1 MSSQL
6 PKISVVTPTFNRCD
20 ELKHLVYSI
29 NNQTLESKYFELIIC
44 DDGSTD
50 STEQTIKDLI
60 KSSNFKLK
68 YIYQKNSGPGNARN
82 NGVNNAEGELIVFTD
97 SDCEAEKNWLK
108 NIYYSY
114 LREKFD
120 AFGGPDLAKDN
131 FLPIQR
137 AINYSMSSFF
147 TTGGIRGHNKNMLT
161 TFYPRTHNM
170 GIKKDLFLKLGGFS
184 ALRFGEDIE
193 LSNRVHKEGA
203 KVKLLNDVIVYHRR
217 RTNYA
222 KFFKQVYNSGV
233 ARINLGKRDSNMIKL
248 VHTLPSIFTILS
260 FSIFIALFFS
270 PYLSKVI
277 ISFLFFS
284 LVSVSIIGAISENS
298 FKLIPIL
305 FIIIPIQIYGY
316 GIGFLVAFIK
326 RYILKQNEFAGF
338 IRNFY

>member
-20 ELKHLVYSI
+20 ELEYLIHSI

-50 STEQTIKDLI
+50 GTENTIKELQENIDF
-60 KSSNFKLK
+60 NLK
-68 YIYQKNSGPGNARN
+68 YIFQKNSGPGNARN
-82 NGVNNAEGELIVFTD
+82 NGVQNAIGELIVFTD

-108 NIYYSY
+108 NIYNSY
-114 LREKFD
+114 LDGGFD
-120 AFGGPDLAKDN
+120 AFGGPDLAKDD
-131 FLPIQR
+131 FLPIQI

-184 ALRFGEDIE
+184 TMRFGEDIE
-193 LSNRVHKEGA
+193 LSNRVHREGA
-203 KVKLLNDVIVYHRR
+203 KVKLLKDVIVYHRR
-217 RTNYA
+217 RTNYS

-248 VHTLPSIFTILS
+248 VHTLPAIFTIFS
-260 FSIFIALFFS
+260 FLIFN
-270 PYLSKVI
+270 
-277 ISFLFFS
+277 FLFFS
-284 LVSVSIIGAISENS
+284 TYLSSLIILFLFFVLVLVSIVGAISERS
-298 FKLIPIL
+298 FKLFPIL
-305 FIIIPIQIYGY
+305 LIVIPIQIYGY
-316 GIGFLVAFIK
+316 GFGFIVAFIK

-338 IRNFY
+338 LRNFY

>member
-29 NNQTLESKYFELIIC
+29 NNQTLKSKYFELIIC

-50 STEQTIKDLI
+50 GTERTIKDLL
-60 KSSNFKLK
+60 KSINFKLK
-68 YIYQKNSGPGNARN
+68 YISQKNSGPGIARN
-82 NGVNNAEGELIVFTD
+82 KGVNNAKGELIVFTD
-97 SDCEAEKNWLK
+97 SDCEAEKNWLE
-108 NIYYSY
+108 NIYNSY
-114 LREKFD
+114 LNENFD
-120 AFGGPDLAKDN
+120 AFGGPDLAKND
-131 FLPIQR
+131 FLPIQK

-161 TFYPRTHNM
+161 TFFPRTHNM

-184 ALRFGEDIE
+184 AMRFGEDIE

-217 RTNYA
+217 RTNYS

-233 ARINLGKRDSNMIKL
+233 ARINLGKRDSNLIKL
-248 VHTLPSIFTILS
+248 VHALPSIFTILS
-260 FSIFIALFFS
+260 LLIFVAFFIS
-270 PYLSKVI
+270 PHLIRLI
-277 ISFLFFS
+277 ILFLFFS
-284 LVSVSIIGAISENS
+284 LASVSIIGAISEKS
-298 FKLIPIL
+298 YKLIPIL

-316 GIGFLVAFIK
+316 GIGFIVAFIK

>member
-1 MSSQL
+1 MSFQL

-20 ELKHLVYSI
+20 ELEHLIYSI

-50 STEQTIKDLI
+50 GTEQTIKDLLRNI
-60 KSSNFKLK
+60 NFNLK
-68 YIYQKNSGPGNARN
+68 YIFQKNSGPGKARN
-82 NGVNNAEGELIVFTD
+82 NGVKSALGELIIFTD
-97 SDCEAEKNWLK
+97 SDCEAEKNWLE
-108 NIYYSY
+108 NIYNAY
-114 LREKFD
+114 LNENFD
-120 AFGGPDLAKDN
+120 AFGGPDLAKDD

-161 TFYPRTHNM
+161 NFYPRTHNM

-184 ALRFGEDIE
+184 TMRFGEDIE

-203 KVKLLNDVIVYHRR
+203 KVKLLDNVIVYHRR
-217 RTNYA
+217 RTSYS

-248 VHTLPSIFTILS
+248 VHILPSIFTILS
-260 FSIFIALFFS
+260 FIIFTFLFFT
-270 PYLSKVI
+270 PYLSIMV
-277 ISFLFFS
+277 ISFFFFNLS
-284 LVSVSIIGAISENS
+284 FVSIIGAISEKS
-298 FKLIPIL
+298 LKLIPIL
-305 FIIIPIQIYGY
+305 FLIIPIQIYGY
-316 GIGFLVAFIK
+316 GIGFIVAFIK

-338 IRNFY
+338 LRNFY

>member
-20 ELKHLVYSI
+20 ELVHLIHSI
-29 NNQTLESKYFELIIC
+29 NNQTLDSKYYELIIC
-44 DDGSTD
+44 DDGSND
-50 STEQTIKDLI
+50 GTEQIIKGLL
-60 KSSNFKLK
+60 KNNHFNLK
-68 YIYQKNSGPGNARN
+68 YVFQQNSGPGYARN
-82 NGVNNAEGELIVFTD
+82 NGVKNAKGELIVFTD
-97 SDCEAEKNWLK
+97 SDCEADRNWLR
-108 NIYYSY
+108 NIYNSY
-114 LREKFD
+114 LNENFD
-120 AFGGPDLAKDN
+120 AFGGPDLAKDD
-131 FLPIQR
+131 FSPMQR

-147 TTGGIRGHNKNMLT
+147 TTGGIRGHNQNMLT

-170 GIKKDLFLKLGGFS
+170 GVKKDLFLSLGGFCNM
-184 ALRFGEDIE
+184 RFGEDIE
-193 LSNRVHKEGA
+193 LSNRIHKEGA
-203 KVKLLNDVIVYHRR
+203 KVKLLHDVIVYHRR

-233 ARINLGKRDSNMIKL
+233 ARINLGKRDVNMIKL
-248 VHTLPSIFTILS
+248 VHTLPSVFTILS

-270 PYLSKVI
+270 PYLSKLI
-277 ISFLFFS
+277 ISFLFFI

>member
-6 PKISVVTPTFNRCD
+6 PKISVVIPTFNRCD
-20 ELKHLVYSI
+20 ELVHLIHSI

-50 STEQTIKDLI
+50 DTEQIIKDLLKI
-60 KSSNFKLK
+60 INFNLK
-68 YIYQKNSGPGNARN
+68 YIFQKNSGPGNARN
-82 NGVNNAEGELIVFTD
+82 NGVKNAKGELIIFTD

-108 NIYYSY
+108 NIYNSY
-114 LREKFD
+114 LNENFD
-120 AFGGPDLAKDN
+120 AFGGPDLAKDD

-170 GIKKDLFLKLGGFS
+170 GIKKDLFLKLDGFS
-184 ALRFGEDIE
+184 NMRFGEDIE
-193 LSNRVHKEGA
+193 LSNRVHNEGA
-203 KVKLLNDVIVYHRR
+203 KVKLLKNVIVYHRR
-217 RTNYA
+217 RTNYI

-248 VHTLPSIFTILS
+248 VYTLPSIFTVFS
-260 FSIFIALFFS
+260 FLIFTFLFFS
-270 PYLSKVI
+270 TYLSVLI
-277 ISFLFFS
+277 ISFLFFG
-284 LVSVSIIGAISENS
+284 LILVSIIGAISEKS

-305 FIIIPIQIYGY
+305 FIVIPIQIYGY
-316 GIGFLVAFIK
+316 GIGFIVAFIK

-338 IRNFY
+338 LRNFY

>member
-1 MSSQL
+1 LSSQL

-20 ELKHLVYSI
+20 ELKHLVHSI